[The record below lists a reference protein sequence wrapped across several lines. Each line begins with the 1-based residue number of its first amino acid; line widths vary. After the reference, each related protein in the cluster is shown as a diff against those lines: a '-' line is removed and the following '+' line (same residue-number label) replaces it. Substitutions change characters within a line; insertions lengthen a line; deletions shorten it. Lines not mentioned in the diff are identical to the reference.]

1 MEPVA
6 RPGPGSWRVQ
16 PAAAGVRIEIRP
28 CRDWLGAFAFSL
40 GGGLAAAFVAKLA
53 PGLFPPRGSV
63 PWIFGLVVTTIFA
76 ATSLGLLRNAV
87 FSLASRHVLELRPAG
102 LRAESFVGPFR
113 QVREYQRERIV
124 WIEVEDGP
132 LSLLEELPW
141 LGHRSALRLTEKGK
155 LHHRVPLGLKRNE
168 AWEIVDLYRRHTER
182 REVERTARRTDTDLV
197 PAPRPAS
204 PAGSGR
210 PGFGCVEWFRLALT
224 VWALSFFPVFLVGVF
239 DVAPPRW
246 LEPPWSDLNDYV
258 VAADGRIWVQI
269 GFYNTLLTYDSDGRF
284 LVSLPGPGSQSG
296 GKCLSAAADGRFFLR
311 NYNTVYTL
319 SPDGEEEDRVSGDR
333 KGSRVWRLADDGR
346 VELEAD
352 PPAGVLAP
360 NRPVRPGEIL
370 FGEECRRP
378 RPHLAYQRPGGGRVL
393 RHLGPWL
400 EIVRP
405 DGLSVSFTGPWYFLW
420 AQLPIPFL
428 PWIVLAVWDGIETRR
443 KKRPNA

>member
-132 LSLLEELPW
+132 
-141 LGHRSALRLTEKGK
+141 
-155 LHHRVPLGLKRNE
+155 
-168 AWEIVDLYRRHTER
+168 
-182 REVERTARRTDTDLV
+182 
-197 PAPRPAS
+197 
-204 PAGSGR
+204 
-210 PGFGCVEWFRLALT
+210 
-224 VWALSFFPVFLVGVF
+224 
-239 DVAPPRW
+239 
-246 LEPPWSDLNDYV
+246 
-258 VAADGRIWVQI
+258 
-269 GFYNTLLTYDSDGRF
+269 
-284 LVSLPGPGSQSG
+284 
-296 GKCLSAAADGRFFLR
+296 
-311 NYNTVYTL
+311 
-319 SPDGEEEDRVSGDR
+319 
-333 KGSRVWRLADDGR
+333 
-346 VELEAD
+346 
-352 PPAGVLAP
+352 
-360 NRPVRPGEIL
+360 
-370 FGEECRRP
+370 
-378 RPHLAYQRPGGGRVL
+378 
-393 RHLGPWL
+393 
-400 EIVRP
+400 
-405 DGLSVSFTGPWYFLW
+405 WYFLW